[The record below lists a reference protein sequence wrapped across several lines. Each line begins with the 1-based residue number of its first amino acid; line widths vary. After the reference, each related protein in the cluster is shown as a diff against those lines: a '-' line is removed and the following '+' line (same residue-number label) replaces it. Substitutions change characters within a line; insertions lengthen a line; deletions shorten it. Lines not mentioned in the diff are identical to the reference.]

1 MEDPWLPFN
10 AGIDNEVRETQDS
23 LNVIPVPVTRP
34 MEMRGG
40 EMGRAIP
47 LLPMMNKEG
56 EPG

>member
-10 AGIDNEVRETQDS
+10 AGIDNEVRETQYS
-23 LNVIPVPVTRP
+23 LNVIPVPVIRP
-34 MEMRGG
+34 MEMRGE